1 MTRTQCIA
9 AVLLSQMLLSGASI
23 ADSSA
28 TVKQLM
34 QKDLVSDPSKEAV
47 MVTVEYGPG
56 GASLPHRHDA
66 QVFVYVLEG
75 NLTMQV
81 KGSAPVSLHPGD
93 TFYEG
98 PEDIHLVSANS
109 SKTAPAK
116 ILVFIVKT
124 KGAAASRPAS

>member
-1 MTRTQCIA
+1 MTKAQRFEALLLTSLLA
-9 AVLLSQMLLSGASI
+9 AGVAL
-23 ADSSA
+23 ADTA

-34 QKDLVSDPSKEAV
+34 QKDVVGEAGKEVV
-47 MVTVEYGPG
+47 MVTVEYGAR

-98 PEDIHLVSANS
+98 PEDVHVVSANA
-109 SKTAPAK
+109 SKSAPAK
-116 ILVFIVKT
+116 FLVFILKN
-124 KGAAASRPAS
+124 KGAPATSPAS

>member
-81 KGSAPVSLHPGD
+81 KGSGPVSLHPGD